1 MVSAQSE
8 TKQRWRFLLVGA
20 WNTAFGYGLF
30 AGLYLW
36 LGQEIHYLIILL
48 LAHAV
53 SVTNAFLGHRYLVF
67 RSQGPIV
74 WEFMRFNLSYLGA
87 LLLGMAG
94 MPFLIEVCGL
104 YPLHAQA
111 MLLVIG
117 LIFSYIAHK
126 YYSFKVGSQVSVI
139 SEMGS

>member
-1 MVSAQSE
+1 MVKSRTE
-8 TKQRWRFLLVGA
+8 TKQKLRFLLVGA